1 MSKKATDDFAESI
14 RRIQE
19 SPILQAMRDIERSSL
34 RLQQSLLESPS
45 LRAFRDLQQNSFAS
59 QFAELERGS
68 SFRAITELSESPG
81 LKALRELNSQSFA
94 ISQSLSS
101 LIDSSAIERAV
112 RPFGETAK
120 LLAQSPI
127 FKAMEDLQNS
137 NSFKAFGKLA
147 ETFSS
152 QLVGPLTLGSAYE
165 EVLRTFQEVHSSG
178 GTAALDE
185 LEAEIE
191 ERVQAAPAGAL
202 SREFYLALLFS
213 FIFFLIS
220 QISANESEED
230 IVERID
236 RLAQVVL
243 MELGDNEQ
251 QATSDTFYVVV
262 RAVRL
267 RESPDTS
274 HPTIAIL
281 HPNLKVRLVERAG
294 KWIQIEYFDY
304 TKNEYV
310 VGWSAKKYLKILN
323 PKGSR
328 RGL

>member
-1 MSKKATDDFAESI
+1 MKATDDFAESI

-19 SPILQAMRDIERSSL
+19 SPILQAMREIERSSL
-34 RLQQSLLESPS
+34 HLQRTLVESQS

-59 QFAELERGS
+59 QFAELERS
-68 SFRAITELSESPG
+68 SSLRAIRELSESPG
-81 LKALRELNSQSFA
+81 LKALRELGNQSFEISQSFA
-94 ISQSLSS
+94 SLV
-101 LIDSSAIERAV
+101 DTSAIEEAL

-127 FKAMEDLQNS
+127 FKAMEELQNS
-137 NSFKAFGKLA
+137 SSFKVFGKLA

-165 EVLRTFQEVHSSG
+165 EVLRTFQEVQNSR

-220 QISANESEED
+220 QISAIESEEG
-230 IVERID
+230 IMERID
-236 RLAQVVL
+236 RLEQVL
-243 MELGDNEQ
+243 LTELEDHDE

-267 RESPDTS
+267 REGPDTS

-328 RGL
+328 RGH